1 MGVMLNELDR
11 PQLTVSL
18 DIDIPQLAPI
28 THELDK
34 VEDFANKLSEF
45 YRNLIEDNAMDIATV
60 KSERT
65 KVRKALKVVA
75 DNRKAM
81 VKAYKEPIKD
91 FEDTSKRI
99 EKILT
104 NTDNALKELVDAD
117 KALNAEPIDPFAGLS
132 TENYTVTL
140 KSKNDYEKVLEFM
153 KREGIDYE

>member
-1 MGVMLNELDR
+1 MSDCLVKCDCR
-11 PQLTVSL
+11 V
-18 DIDIPQLAPI
+18 I
-28 THELDK
+28 
-34 VEDFANKLSEF
+34 SEP
-45 YRNLIEDNAMDIATV
+45 
-60 KSERT
+60 
-65 KVRKALKVVA
+65 
-75 DNRKAM
+75 M
-81 VKAYKEPIKD
+81 VKADYG
-91 FEDTSKRI
+91 I